1 MTLINI
7 VPPQAQP
14 PNRRRHLPGSPHWGV
29 AWRNAVGALK
39 AATKAA
45 MCHARMPSRFTTDSV
60 GSEVIDLVGQ
70 LDGFA
75 LAVLHVV
82 IGELVRQSKNGDPR
96 SW

>member
-1 MTLINI
+1 VGLISLA
-7 VPPQAQP
+7 PQSSHP
-14 PNRRRHLPGSPHWGV
+14 RRRLPGSPHWGLP
-29 AWRNAVGALK
+29 WKNAVTTLK

-45 MCHARMPSRFTTDSV
+45 MCHARMRSRFNADSV

-82 IGELVRQSKNGDPR
+82 IGELVRQSKKGDHR

>member
-7 VPPQAQP
+7 VPPQPQSMRQ
-14 PNRRRHLPGSPHWGV
+14 RRLPGSPHWGV
-29 AWRNAVGALK
+29 PWKSAVTTLK
-39 AATKAA
+39 AATKGA
-45 MCHARMPSRFTTDSV
+45 MCHARLQSRFTADSV
-60 GSEVIDLVGQ
+60 GGEVIDLIGQ

-82 IGELVRQSKNGDPR
+82 VGELARQSKKGEHR

>member
-1 MTLINI
+1 MSLISLAT
-7 VPPQAQP
+7 PQVSS
-14 PNRRRHLPGSPHWGV
+14 RRRRLPGSPHWGV
-29 AWRNAVGALK
+29 PWKNAVTTLK

-45 MCHARMPSRFTTDSV
+45 MCHARLRSRFTANSV
-60 GSEVIDLVGQ
+60 GDEVIGLIGE

-82 IGELVRQSKNGDPR
+82 VGELVRQTKKGDHR